1 MRVFKVSR
9 RKCSGVKDGAMGM
22 SVCET
27 EKEWGRGERGEKGG
41 ERRAG
46 GFTVDTELKWTSRKL
61 KDKGR

>member
-1 MRVFKVSR
+1 
-9 RKCSGVKDGAMGM
+9 M

-27 EKEWGRGERGEKGG
+27 EKEWGRGREEEGKGG